1 MKDRFLSFWFGDTD
15 ARIYAA
21 FRVAF
26 AVVALLNLV
35 DFIPYRHAFFADT
48 GLVDLRAA
56 HTPGHYGM
64 PHFSLFN
71 VFTSEAHVDLIFG
84 MSAVAMVLLAA
95 GVFPRLAA
103 FWVWIWHLTI
113 TYRSPIAT
121 AGWDEV
127 LRVYSFLI
135 LISPLGARWPWRMK
149 KLTAARLAPAPVY
162 GLRLMWLQLMV
173 IYLHSALYKLPS
185 EDWRNGDV
193 LTYYLMS
200 NNARFPSPSVV
211 QFELL
216 LRVMTWSVLASEIFI
231 PFLLLFRKTRLLGAL
246 LGVSFHVGIF
256 MLSSNLE
263 LFCLTM
269 VILYIP
275 LLDPR
280 SLEIAAQRWSRFS
293 FAIVR
298 RPAASEI
305 TMRDDE

>member
-1 MKDRFLSFWFGDTD
+1 MKDRFLSFWFADTD

-71 VFTSEAHVDLIFG
+71 VFTSEAHVDVIFG
-84 MSAVAMVLLAA
+84 ISAVAMVLLGA
-95 GVFPRLAA
+95 GVFTRAAA

-121 AGWDEV
+121 AGWDDV

-149 KLTAARLAPAPVY
+149 KLTGAKLDPAPVY

-185 EDWRNGDV
+185 EDWLNGDV

-200 NNARFPSPSVV
+200 TNARFPSASVV
-211 QFELL
+211 QFAPLL
-216 LRVMTWSVLASEIFI
+216 KVMTWGVLAGEILI
-231 PFLLLFRKTRLLGAL
+231 PFLLLFRKTRLWGAL
-246 LGVSFHVGIF
+246 LGISFHLGIF
-256 MLSSNLE
+256 ILSRNLG

-269 VILYIP
+269 WILYIP
-275 LLDPR
+275 LLNPR
-280 SLEIAAQRWSRFS
+280 ALESIEQRWNRLH
-293 FAIVR
+293 R
-298 RPAASEI
+298 R
-305 TMRDDE
+305 